1 MIKAAGI
8 LFITPSRTALF
19 LKRGPGSDCP
29 GCWCFPGGT
38 QEGDETAEQ
47 TAVRETKEEIGFLP
61 EGERR
66 VHTRQK
72 TGPALVATQPA
83 SAAGPGAAAVPV
95 PLAAPMP
102 VDVDFTTFVQKVPGE
117 FSPEVN
123 EDEHVGYAWAPVGSP
138 PEPLHP
144 GCQVAL
150 DRLSMHE
157 LGVATAIAVGRL
169 TSPQR
174 YENMWLFALRITG
187 TDTAYRRKRDE
198 FVYRPPEHYL
208 TDEFLARCNGLT
220 VTYLH
225 PPKSLLN
232 SEEFAERVVGSVLL
246 PYIDGDEVWGI
257 AKIYDDHVAALME
270 EKTLSTSPAVF
281 FGEPGVNK
289 KMTLEN
295 GSTLLIEGKPSLLDH
310 LAICEQGV
318 WDKGGEPSGVRSET
332 REDDDMPKTAEE
344 MKADEEAETKK
355 KADAEAEEKAKKDAD
370 EKEKAAEDK
379 KKADGK
385 KADADAGQK
394 LDQILSGLD
403 SMGKRMDAF
412 EAKEKERS
420 DAEAKMKADAEEEAR
435 KAGDPKQVAADK
447 VKKDADEKAA
457 EEKAKKDAEEKE
469 AKAKADTEDVRKRID
484 EVASMIPKHPG
495 DKDYDAL
502 IDAQAKADA
511 VYAEFGK
518 SAPHPVRGETAPLY
532 RRRVMR
538 DLKVHSPEL
547 KDADFN
553 AVADDQ
559 ALAMIEKQVYADA
572 TAAARNPVDIE
583 PGILIPRTRKDPVTQ
598 QVITT
603 FVGKDTFFHSF
614 SRAPRYVTRF
624 NTGNDKRA

>member
-332 REDDDMPKTAEE
+332 REDADMPKTAEE

-355 KADAEAEEKAKKDAD
+355 KADAEEEA
-370 EKEKAAEDK
+370 K
-379 KKADGK
+379 KKADAEAEEKK

-394 LDQILSGLD
+394 LDQVLTHLD
-403 SMGKRMDAF
+403 SMGKRMDAM
-412 EAKEKERS
+412 EGKDKARD

-447 VKKDADEKAA
+447 AKKDADEKEA
-457 EEKAKKDAEEKE
+457 EEKSKKDAED
-469 AKAKADTEDVRKRID
+469 KAKADAEEKTALRSRID

-502 IDAQAKADA
+502 IDAQAKADS
-511 VYAEFGK
+511 VYGEFGK

-532 RRRVMR
+532 RRRVLR
-538 DLKVHSPEL
+538 DLKVYSPAW
-547 KDADFN
+547 KDVDLN
-553 AVADDQ
+553 AIADDN
-559 ALAMIEKQVYADA
+559 ALVPIEAQIFADS
-572 TAAARNPVDIE
+572 TTAARNPVDIE
-583 PGILIPRTRKDPVTQ
+583 PGILIPRTRKDPVTG

-603 FVGKDTFFHSF
+603 FVGKDSFFHTF
-614 SRAPRYVTRF
+614 NRAPRYVTRF